1 MNVKFKMP
9 KFGRKLTGGGMA
21 KELLLTTLGT
31 TISIILTFG
40 TAHFIEQREKEQAR
54 RMLAM
59 TIINDI
65 DESLKVAKNLL
76 EAEEKGRNISYYLME
91 NIDSL
96 ESISKD
102 TLIAF
107 LTYVTT
113 FEFDSKREFKK
124 TNESIFSSSQDSWRT
139 LNDRKF
145 LSNVQVFYNARS
157 LLEQKQKEWIYF
169 QKPVS
174 KEEEY
179 QMIMESFEMSSPEGF
194 IATIRRLLNSTRV
207 KRYVESFGSR
217 KGLYRGFLDLTNLN
231 EENKFLMGI
240 TEQDMEDFLN
250 QTYMTVRPV
259 KEKELLGT
267 WNAVMADDKIQ
278 IAYEFNKDHTFT
290 TRQVIYWTHSALPG
304 KMIQRFSIEG
314 TWTIEGDSLV
324 KLYDMSSYKLEVDD
338 NEVPHKE
345 KRADIVEQIKTELGS
360 DMMKPA
366 IVRKLE
372 QNNRETQA
380 TNLDESGT
388 RLELTEAD
396 SSPVHYQRKP

>member
-9 KFGRKLTGGGMA
+9 KFGRKLTGKGMV

-40 TAHFIEQREKEQAR
+40 TAHFVEQREAEQAR

-76 EAEEKGRNISYYLME
+76 EAEEKGRAISYYLME

-96 ESISKD
+96 ENISQD
-102 TLIAF
+102 TLVAF

-113 FEFDSKREFKK
+113 FEFDSKREFQK
-124 TNESIFSSSQDSWRT
+124 TNESIFNSSQDSWRT

-145 LSNVQVFYNARS
+145 LSNVQNFYNGRA

-179 QMIMESFEMSSPEGF
+179 QMVMGSFEMSSPEGF
-194 IATIRRLLNSTRV
+194 IATIRKLLNSTRV

-217 KGLYRGFLDLTNLN
+217 KGLYRSFLNYVNLN
-231 EENKFLMGI
+231 EQNKFLMGRYI
-240 TEQDMEDFLN
+240 H
-250 QTYMTVRPV
+250 
-259 KEKELLGT
+259 G
-267 WNAVMADDKIQ
+267 
-278 IAYEFNKDHTFT
+278 H
-290 TRQVIYWTHSALPG
+290 
-304 KMIQRFSIEG
+304 
-314 TWTIEGDSLV
+314 
-324 KLYDMSSYKLEVDD
+324 
-338 NEVPHKE
+338 
-345 KRADIVEQIKTELGS
+345 
-360 DMMKPA
+360 
-366 IVRKLE
+366 LE
-372 QNNRETQA
+372 QTV
-380 TNLDESGT
+380 LK
-388 RLELTEAD
+388 LHL
-396 SSPVHYQRKP
+396 VL